1 MSVIKNNENLYT
13 LDKDKNPGTA
23 KRKMA
28 AIFAADVV
36 GYSKL
41 MATNEKLTLFRLKE
55 TRKFTDKVITE
66 LNGNI
71 FSTAGDSIM
80 AEFASPVDA
89 VEAAIEI
96 QKEMKIRSEKITDNV
111 RIDWRIGVNL
121 GDIMVQDNN
130 LYGDNVN
137 IAARLEAAASP
148 GEICISEKVFLEVD
162 NKVSAKFFGTGA
174 KKLKNI
180 AQKVKTFST
189 KFEASEEN
197 NVRNLFNIK
206 RLSVLISATLG
217 VLVVIYVSY
226 TNFIK
231 KDKIEYTEN
240 TKSVLENFRSS
251 QLNEQQNDSANIN
264 TGKLVIALMD
274 FHNQSSG
281 LANSN
286 IENLNETV
294 SNTLLSKEELAV
306 VRAPK
311 GSENL
316 NPPEVM
322 LIATESNAA
331 FVINGIV
338 FSENNKNGL
347 SLKIYEA
354 KRGSIIVN
362 KKIII
367 EKDGDFV
374 NLKKFMTSFAKDIS
388 KK

>member
-1 MSVIKNNENLYT
+1 
-13 LDKDKNPGTA
+13 
-23 KRKMA
+23 MA

-162 NKVSAKFFGTGA
+162 NKVSAKFFSTGA

-189 KFEASEEN
+189 KFEASEED

-206 RLSVLISATLG
+206 RLSVLISATLA
-217 VLVVIYVSY
+217 VLAVIYVSY

-240 TKSVLENFRSS
+240 SKSVLENFRSS

-294 SNTLLSKEELAV
+294 SNTLLSKENLAV

>member
-1 MSVIKNNENLYT
+1 MSVIKDNENLYT

-23 KRKMA
+23 SRKMA

-55 TRKFTDKVITE
+55 TRKFTDKVITD

-189 KFEASEEN
+189 KFEASEEDK
-197 NVRNLFNIK
+197 VGNLFNVK
-206 RLSVLISATLG
+206 KLSVLISATMV
-217 VLVVIYVSY
+217 VLAVIYISY
-226 TNFIK
+226 INFIK
-231 KDKIEYTEN
+231 KDEIEYTEN
-240 TKSVLENFRSS
+240 SKSVLENFRSS
-251 QLNEQQNDSANIN
+251 QLNEQQNNSANIN

-294 SNTLLSKEELAV
+294 SNTLLSKENLAV

>member
-1 MSVIKNNENLYT
+1 MSVIKDNENLYT

-23 KRKMA
+23 SRKMA

-55 TRKFTDKVITE
+55 TRKFTDKVITD

-162 NKVSAKFFGTGA
+162 NKVSAKFFSTGA

-189 KFEASEEN
+189 KFEASEED

-206 RLSVLISATLG
+206 RLSVLISATLA
-217 VLVVIYVSY
+217 VLAVIYVSY

-240 TKSVLENFRSS
+240 SKSVLENFRSS

>member
-1 MSVIKNNENLYT
+1 MSVIKDNENLYT

-23 KRKMA
+23 SRKMA

-162 NKVSAKFFGTGA
+162 NKVSAKFFSTGA

-189 KFEASEEN
+189 KFEASEED

-206 RLSVLISATLG
+206 RLSVLISATLA
-217 VLVVIYVSY
+217 VLAVIYVSY

-240 TKSVLENFRSS
+240 SKSVLENFRSS